1 MSIRSILTL
10 QDGGKDGESTL
21 VLAIAA
27 ARHFGAHLDVLH
39 VRADPETMVPVV
51 GEAMTGAMVEQMM
64 ETMAD
69 VVAARAARARAAFDK
84 LCGPS
89 GLSVEWREQ
98 TGREPE
104 LVAAASRTA
113 DLTVVGRPTDSGDG
127 PMAATVDAVLFETG
141 RPALLA
147 PVGIAAPAFVH
158 VAVAWDGSA
167 QAARAVDAGMPFL
180 RRARQVTLLTAAG
193 GDPLAPVERL
203 VPYLS
208 RHDVRAAIETFT
220 PGSHSHALG
229 RALLGEV
236 KRVGADLL
244 VMGAYGHSR
253 LREMIF
259 GGATRDVLAE
269 STTPVLMAH

>member
-21 VLAIAA
+21 VLAVAA

-64 ETMAD
+64 ETMAE
-69 VVAARAARARAAFDK
+69 VVGTRATRARAVFDK

-89 GLSVEWREQ
+89 GLSVEWREL

-104 LVAAASRTA
+104 LVAASSRLA
-113 DLTVVGRPTDSGDG
+113 DLTVIGRPADTGDG
-127 PMAATVDAVLFETG
+127 PMAATVDAALFETG

-147 PVGIAAPAFVH
+147 PAALTSAAFVH

-180 RRARQVTLLTAAG
+180 RRARQVTLLTAPG
-193 GDPLAPVERL
+193 GDPLAPVDRL
-203 VPYLS
+203 VPFLA
-208 RHDVRAAIETFT
+208 RHDVRAAVEHFT
-220 PGSHSHALG
+220 PGSHHALG

-259 GGATRDVLAE
+259 GGATREVLAE
-269 STTPVLMAH
+269 STAPVLMAH

>member
-21 VLAIAA
+21 VLAVAA

-64 ETMAD
+64 ETMSE
-69 VVAARAARARAAFDK
+69 VVGTRASRARAAFDK

-89 GLSVEWREQ
+89 GLSVEWREL

-104 LVAAASRTA
+104 LVAASSRLA
-113 DLTVVGRPTDSGDG
+113 DLTVIGRPADTGDG
-127 PMAATVDAVLFETG
+127 PMAATVDAALFETG

-147 PVGIAAPAFVH
+147 PAALTSAAFVH

-180 RRARQVTLLTAAG
+180 RRARQVTLLTAPG
-193 GDPLAPVERL
+193 GDPLAPVDRL
-203 VPYLS
+203 VPFLA
-208 RHDVRAAIETFT
+208 RHDVRAAVEHFT
-220 PGSHSHALG
+220 PASHHATG

-259 GGATRDVLAE
+259 GGATREVLAE
-269 STTPVLMAH
+269 STAPVLMAH